1 MTGAKKK
8 GAKGRFSLF
17 NLAKDAAEKKDLS
30 EKHPEK
36 VKAMR
41 AGLKAWQKSVLNT
54 LNGKDYSP

>member
-1 MTGAKKK
+1 MFGDNILE
-8 GAKGRFSLF
+8 SV
-17 NLAKDAAEKKDLS
+17 KDAAEKKDLS

-41 AGLKAWQKSVLNT
+41 AGLKAWQKSVLNS